1 MMMLIPIGLIIFAY
15 LLGSFASAVI
25 VSRLMGLPDP
35 RNFGSGNPGATN
47 VLRLGGKK
55 AALLTLL
62 FDVLKGVVAVLVAKA
77 IYPEITV
84 LAAVTGAVFLGHL
97 YPVFFN
103 FKGGKG
109 VATAF
114 GALLALVWQV
124 GLSVLLTWLLMA
136 GIVRYSSLAAL
147 VAAIAAPVSMY
158 GFTHGNLTYTLTAV
172 LMSALLIWRHRS
184 NIQNLLA
191 GREDKIGK
199 ATSKG

>member
-62 FDVLKGVVAVLVAKA
+62 FDVLKGVVAVLLAKA

-158 GFTHGNLTYTLTAV
+158 GFTHGNLTYTITAL
-172 LMSALLIWRHRS
+172 LMSILLIWRHRS

>member
-1 MMMLIPIGLIIFAY
+1 MMMLVPIGLIIFAY

-35 RNFGSGNPGATN
+35 RSFGSGNPGATN

-55 AALLTLL
+55 AALFTLL
-62 FDVLKGVVAVLVAKA
+62 FDVLKGVIAVLVAKA
-77 IYPEITV
+77 IYPEITL

-97 YPVFFN
+97 YPIFFN

-124 GLSVLLTWLLMA
+124 GLSVLLTWLLIA

-147 VAAIAAPVSMY
+147 VAAIAAPISMY
-158 GFTHGNLTYTLTAV
+158 GFTHGNLTYTLTAT

>member
-1 MMMLIPIGLIIFAY
+1 MLVPIGLIIFAY

-25 VSRLMGLPDP
+25 VSHLMGLPDP

-55 AALLTLL
+55 AALFTLL
-62 FDVLKGVVAVLVAKA
+62 FDVLKGVIAVLVAKA
-77 IYPEITV
+77 IYPEINL

-97 YPVFFN
+97 YPVFFH

-124 GLSVLLTWLLMA
+124 GLSVLLTWLLVA

-147 VAAIAAPVSMY
+147 VAALAAPVSMY
-158 GFTHGNLTYTLTAV
+158 AFTHGNLTYTVTA
-172 LMSALLIWRHRS
+172 LFMSGLLIWRHRS

>member
-1 MMMLIPIGLIIFAY
+1 MLVSIGLIIFAY

-55 AALLTLL
+55 AALFTLL

-77 IYPEITV
+77 VYPEITL

-147 VAAIAAPVSMY
+147 VAAIAAPISMY
-158 GFTHGNLTYTLTAV
+158 WFTNGNLTYTLTAV

>member
-1 MMMLIPIGLIIFAY
+1 MLVPIGLIIFAY

-62 FDVLKGVVAVLVAKA
+62 FDVLKGVVAVLLAKA

-147 VAAIAAPVSMY
+147 VAAVAAPVSMY
-158 GFTHGNLTYTLTAV
+158 LFTHGNLTYTVTAL
-172 LMSALLIWRHRS
+172 LMSSLLIWRHRS

>member
-77 IYPEITV
+77 IYPEITL

>member
-1 MMMLIPIGLIIFAY
+1 MLVPIGLIIFAY

-35 RNFGSGNPGATN
+35 RSFGSGNPGATN

-55 AALLTLL
+55 AALFTLL
-62 FDVLKGVVAVLVAKA
+62 FDVLKGVIAVLVAKA
-77 IYPEITV
+77 IYPEITL

-97 YPVFFN
+97 YPIFFN

-124 GLSVLLTWLLMA
+124 GLSVLLTWLLIA

-147 VAAIAAPVSMY
+147 VAAIAAPISMY
-158 GFTHGNLTYTLTAV
+158 GFTHGNLTYTLTAT

>member
-1 MMMLIPIGLIIFAY
+1 MMLVPIGLIIFAY

-35 RNFGSGNPGATN
+35 RSFGSGNPGATN

-55 AALLTLL
+55 AALFTLL
-62 FDVLKGVVAVLVAKA
+62 FDVLKGVIAVLVAKA
-77 IYPEITV
+77 IYPEITL

-97 YPVFFN
+97 YPIFFN

-124 GLSVLLTWLLMA
+124 GLSVLLTWLLIA

-147 VAAIAAPVSMY
+147 VAAIAAPISMY
-158 GFTHGNLTYTLTAV
+158 GFTHGNLTYTLTAT

>member
-1 MMMLIPIGLIIFAY
+1 MMLVPIGLIIFAY

-35 RNFGSGNPGATN
+35 RSSGSGNPGATN

-55 AALLTLL
+55 AALFTLL
-62 FDVLKGVVAVLVAKA
+62 FDVLKGVGAVLVTKM
-77 IYPEITV
+77 IYPEIGV

-136 GIVRYSSLAAL
+136 GIVRYSSLSAL
-147 VAAIAAPVSMY
+147 VAAVTAPVSMY
-158 GFTHGNLTYTLTAV
+158 VFTDGNLTYTVTAL
-172 LMSALLIWRHRS
+172 LMSGLLIWRHRS

>member
-1 MMMLIPIGLIIFAY
+1 MLVPIGLIIFAY

-62 FDVLKGVVAVLVAKA
+62 FDVLKGVIAVLLAKA
-77 IYPEITV
+77 IYPEITL

-147 VAAIAAPVSMY
+147 VAALAAPISMY
-158 GFTHGNLTYTLTAV
+158 GFTHGNLTYTFTA
-172 LMSALLIWRHRS
+172 LFMSSLLIWRHRS

>member
-1 MMMLIPIGLIIFAY
+1 MLIPIGLIIFAY

-77 IYPEITV
+77 IYPEITL

>member
-1 MMMLIPIGLIIFAY
+1 
-15 LLGSFASAVI
+15 
-25 VSRLMGLPDP
+25 
-35 RNFGSGNPGATN
+35 
-47 VLRLGGKK
+47 
-55 AALLTLL
+55 
-62 FDVLKGVVAVLVAKA
+62 
-77 IYPEITV
+77 

-136 GIVRYSSLAAL
+136 GIVRYSSLSAL
-147 VAAIAAPVSMY
+147 VAAVTAPVSMY
-158 GFTHGNLTYTLTAV
+158 VFTDGNLTYTVTAL
-172 LMSALLIWRHRS
+172 LMSGLLIWRHRS

>member
-1 MMMLIPIGLIIFAY
+1 MMLVPIGLIIFAY

-35 RNFGSGNPGATN
+35 RSFGSGNPGATN

-55 AALLTLL
+55 AALFTLL

-77 IYPEITV
+77 IYPEITL

-97 YPVFFN
+97 YPIFFN

-124 GLSVLLTWLLMA
+124 GLSVLLTWLLIA

-147 VAAIAAPVSMY
+147 VAAAAAPVSMY
-158 GFTHGNLTYTLTAV
+158 GFTHGNLTYTLTAA
-172 LMSALLIWRHRS
+172 LMSALLIWRHCS

>member
-1 MMMLIPIGLIIFAY
+1 MLVPIGLIIFAY

-62 FDVLKGVVAVLVAKA
+62 FDVLKGVVAVLLAKA
-77 IYPEITV
+77 IYPEITL

-124 GLSVLLTWLLMA
+124 GLSVLATWLLMA

-158 GFTHGNLTYTLTAV
+158 GFTHGNLTYTVTAL
-172 LMSALLIWRHRS
+172 LMSVLLIWRHRS

>member
-1 MMMLIPIGLIIFAY
+1 MLVPIGLIIFAY

-25 VSRLMGLPDP
+25 VSRLMSLPDP

-55 AALLTLL
+55 AALFTLL
-62 FDVLKGVVAVLVAKA
+62 FDVLKGVIAVWVAKA
-77 IYPEITV
+77 IYPEISL

-124 GLSVLLTWLLMA
+124 GLSVLLTWLLIA

-147 VAAIAAPVSMY
+147 VAAVAAPISMY
-158 GFTHGNLTYTLTAV
+158 GFTHGNLTYTVTAL